1 MARLSRR
8 TMAKVETWIDKQKTS
23 KLRKLLVEG
32 WVYEY
37 EPREI
42 EDMSDEEIRELVL
55 SDIKTDDDH
64 VDTALETIG
73 IEVEYSDDNV
83 DDDDDPDD
91 DEEE

>member
-8 TMAKVETWIDKQKTS
+8 TMAKVETWVDKQKTS

-42 EDMSDEEIRELVL
+42 EDMSDEEVREMVL
-55 SDIKTDDDH
+55 SDIKSEDDH
-64 VDTALETIG
+64 VDAALETIG
-73 IEVEYSDDNV
+73 IEVEYSDDSAD
-83 DDDDDPDD
+83 DDDDDPD
-91 DEEE
+91 EEE

>member
-23 KLRKLLVEG
+23 KLRKLLVDG

-42 EDMSDEEIRELVL
+42 EDMSDEEVRELVL

-64 VDTALETIG
+64 VDAVLENIN
-73 IEVEYSDDNV
+73 IEVEYSDDNA
-83 DDDDDPDD
+83 DDDDDS